1 MAVQH
6 EGAHVTLTDAQEL
19 KIGLMA
25 EGLTL
30 GSEAAA
36 WLDEVTGGKSLTSAD
51 YASTSGLILEL
62 DGVWVNAPIH
72 AQNPNFV
79 GVETEYHLER
89 VDDELV
95 VSGRGR
101 SAIARYWPQPAY
113 HGTANQYGPLN
124 NFVFTHADRVRLSP
138 IRGCAMTCDFCN
150 IPFDDPLE
158 VYTLKSI
165 EGSVEAI
172 RVALEDPEQPA
183 HHVLISGG
191 TPKPKD
197 ADFHRELYRRV
208 LSAFPEV
215 AVDIMMVPLPGV
227 LDLPELVA
235 HGVAEL
241 SINLEVY
248 SRERAREVARH
259 KFNQGLPFY
268 LDFIEEAAGILGPGR
283 VRSMLLVGLEPPE
296 DTLAGVAAIAERG
309 GVPVLSPFRPDPV
322 TPLRA
327 TPPPSASVLREVFL
341 AAREIAHAHGIP
353 LGPSCPPCSHNT
365 LNFAEDLEGCRGHAH
380 GEPRMRG

>member
-1 MAVQH
+1 
-6 EGAHVTLTDAQEL
+6 
-19 KIGLMA
+19 
-25 EGLTL
+25 
-30 GSEAAA
+30 
-36 WLDEVTGGKSLTSAD
+36 
-51 YASTSGLILEL
+51 
-62 DGVWVNAPIH
+62 
-72 AQNPNFV
+72 
-79 GVETEYHLER
+79 
-89 VDDELV
+89 
-95 VSGRGR
+95 
-101 SAIARYWPQPAY
+101 
-113 HGTANQYGPLN
+113 
-124 NFVFTHADRVRLSP
+124 
-138 IRGCAMTCDFCN
+138 
-150 IPFDDPLE
+150 
-158 VYTLKSI
+158 
-165 EGSVEAI
+165 
-172 RVALEDPEQPA
+172 
-183 HHVLISGG
+183 
-191 TPKPKD
+191 
-197 ADFHRELYRRV
+197 
-208 LSAFPEV
+208 
-215 AVDIMMVPLPGV
+215 MMVPLPGV